1 MKCVVTGKIMNNAC
15 FPYNKGPAF
24 GLKGTYLL
32 KGTVRVI
39 SSDQLLAKM
48 AMLVFYDTLKISI

>member
-1 MKCVVTGKIMNNAC
+1 MNNAC

-48 AMLVFYDTLKISI
+48 AMLVFYDTLEISI